1 MFDFGL
7 SFSHIIV
14 IVLLAVIVIG
24 PKDLPVV
31 LRRFG
36 QFMNKMRGMARDF
49 QGQVDVAMK
58 DAGMDGIR
66 QDLQSLK
73 TGMSAAM
80 NPVGTAMSGTV
91 ASMMDDGKKAPAL
104 STPVTSAAP
113 SMPSLSP
120 SFGDTADFTKVFG
133 SGTIGETRVQG
144 RALEEAQP

>member
-31 LRRFG
+31 LRRLG

-58 DAGMDGIR
+58 DAGMDGI
-66 QDLQSLK
+66 QKDLQSLK
-73 TGMSAAM
+73 SGMSAM
-80 NPVGTAMSGTV
+80 
-91 ASMMDDGKKAPAL
+91 
-104 STPVTSAAP
+104 
-113 SMPSLSP
+113 
-120 SFGDTADFTKVFG
+120 
-133 SGTIGETRVQG
+133 R
-144 RALEEAQP
+144 